1 MAKQRRVD
9 FEKLRTQV
17 VRRRRLLEMPGD
29 IVIAL
34 SYSRC
39 RCFGHPK
46 DRPHFADKSASNSL
60 KRAQLLQREPRGK
73 SLLFITLIHFDGPVG
88 RPVQKITGMA
98 GSSKTTMVLED

>member
-1 MAKQRRVD
+1 MPFLIPGAGALDIQKTGLTLPVRV
-9 FEKLRTQV
+9 QA
-17 VRRRRLLEMPGD
+17 
-29 IVIAL
+29 I
-34 SYSRC
+34 
-39 RCFGHPK
+39 
-46 DRPHFADKSASNSL
+46 SL